1 MTGEENG
8 GNLSLLESIINFSED
23 AIISKTLNGII
34 TSWNKGAEKI
44 FGYQAEEIIGM
55 PVSVLIPPHRINE
68 ELEIIRSIKN
78 GEHIAHYETE
88 RITKAGA
95 TIYISLTVSPLKNRD
110 GVIVGASK
118 IARDITEQKLAD
130 TRLRQNAKEIA
141 DYKYALDESSIVAI
155 TDQKG
160 IITYVNDNFCRRSQ
174 YSRDELLGRDHRI
187 VNSGFHPASF
197 FHDLWSTIAGGKIW
211 KGEIRNRAKDGS
223 YYWVSTTIV
232 PFLDED
238 GRPYQY
244 VAIRYD
250 ITEQKRERELH
261 FKTLLRYQQV
271 AENILDGLMI
281 DDLDGKVV
289 FANDQFLA
297 LFGLERGDID
307 NLVLEDYVSPEYR
320 ERLRDRHNRR
330 VAGEEVPTTF
340 EYQGMRKDGTKM
352 WLEVRVCKVYDNNVV
367 IGTQSA
373 IRDVTDRKQAADDI
387 ARLNQSLEQKVRDR
401 TAELEIA
408 NKELETFSYSIAH
421 DLRSPLHIIQ
431 GYVEMLKDNLG
442 GKFDPEKERI
452 TGIIVSNA
460 RRMGMLIDEI
470 LNLARVGRKVL
481 SMRKTDMNALLD
493 SVLAEQMEL
502 SPGSVKF
509 TIAALHPAICDSS
522 LIRQVWL
529 NFISNAVKYSRKK
542 DHPSINVGSEEKD
555 GCIIYSIADNGAGF
569 DMRFSNKLF
578 GVFQRLHKQ
587 TEFEGIG
594 VGLALVQRIIV
605 RHGGRVWATSEV
617 NNGATFYFSL
627 PSAVAEE

>member
-1 MTGEENG
+1 M
-8 GNLSLLESIINFSED
+8 
-23 AIISKTLNGII
+23 
-34 TSWNKGAEKI
+34 
-44 FGYQAEEIIGM
+44 
-55 PVSVLIPPHRINE
+55 
-68 ELEIIRSIKN
+68 
-78 GEHIAHYETE
+78 
-88 RITKAGA
+88 
-95 TIYISLTVSPLKNRD
+95 
-110 GVIVGASK
+110 
-118 IARDITEQKLAD
+118 
-130 TRLRQNAKEIA
+130 
-141 DYKYALDESSIVAI
+141 
-155 TDQKG
+155 
-160 IITYVNDNFCRRSQ
+160 
-174 YSRDELLGRDHRI
+174 
-187 VNSGFHPASF
+187 
-197 FHDLWSTIAGGKIW
+197 
-211 KGEIRNRAKDGS
+211 
-223 YYWVSTTIV
+223 STTIV

-307 NLVLEDYVSPEYR
+307 NMVLEDYVSPEYR

-330 VAGEEVPTTF
+330 VAGEDVPTTF

-367 IGTQSA
+367 IVTQSA

-387 ARLNQSLEQKVRDR
+387 ARLSQSLEQKVRDR

-493 SVLAEQMEL
+493 NVLAEQMEL
-502 SPGSVKF
+502 NPGAIKF

-529 NFISNAVKYSRKK
+529 NFISNAVKYSRKR
-542 DHPSINVGSEEKD
+542 DHPSIDVGSEEKD
-555 GCIIYSIADNGAGF
+555 GYIIYSIADNGAGF

-627 PSAVAEE
+627 PTVVAEE

>member
-1 MTGEENG
+1 M
-8 GNLSLLESIINFSED
+8 SLLESIINFSED
-23 AIISKTLNGII
+23 AIISKTLEGII

-44 FGYQAEEIIGM
+44 FGYHAEEIIGM

-130 TRLRQNAKEIA
+130 TRLRKNAKEIA

-174 YSRDELLGRDHRI
+174 YSREELLGRDHGVI
-187 VNSGFHPASF
+187 NSGFHPASF
-197 FHDLWSTIAGGKIW
+197 FHDLWATIAGGKIW

-223 YYWVSTTIV
+223 HYWVSTTIV

-307 NLVLEDYVSPEYR
+307 NMVLEDYVSPEYR

-330 VAGEEVPTTF
+330 VAGEDVPTTF

-493 SVLAEQMEL
+493 NVLAEQMEL
-502 SPGSVKF
+502 NPGAIKF

-529 NFISNAVKYSRKK
+529 NFISNAVKYSRKR
-542 DHPSINVGSEEKD
+542 DHPSIDVGSEEKD
-555 GCIIYSIADNGAGF
+555 GYIIYSIADNGAGF

-627 PSAVAEE
+627 PTVVAEE

>member
-1 MTGEENG
+1 
-8 GNLSLLESIINFSED
+8 
-23 AIISKTLNGII
+23 
-34 TSWNKGAEKI
+34 
-44 FGYQAEEIIGM
+44 
-55 PVSVLIPPHRINE
+55 
-68 ELEIIRSIKN
+68 
-78 GEHIAHYETE
+78 
-88 RITKAGA
+88 
-95 TIYISLTVSPLKNRD
+95 
-110 GVIVGASK
+110 
-118 IARDITEQKLAD
+118 
-130 TRLRQNAKEIA
+130 
-141 DYKYALDESSIVAI
+141 
-155 TDQKG
+155 
-160 IITYVNDNFCRRSQ
+160 
-174 YSRDELLGRDHRI
+174 
-187 VNSGFHPASF
+187 
-197 FHDLWSTIAGGKIW
+197 
-211 KGEIRNRAKDGS
+211 
-223 YYWVSTTIV
+223 
-232 PFLDED
+232 
-238 GRPYQY
+238 
-244 VAIRYD
+244 
-250 ITEQKRERELH
+250 
-261 FKTLLRYQQV
+261 
-271 AENILDGLMI
+271 MI

-307 NLVLEDYVSPEYR
+307 NMVLEDYVSPEYR

-330 VAGEEVPTTF
+330 VAGEDVPTTF

-493 SVLAEQMEL
+493 NVLAEQMEL
-502 SPGSVKF
+502 NPGAIKF

-529 NFISNAVKYSRKK
+529 NFISNAVKYSRKR
-542 DHPSINVGSEEKD
+542 DHPSIDVGSEEKD
-555 GCIIYSIADNGAGF
+555 GYIIYSIADNGAGF

-627 PSAVAEE
+627 PTVVAEE

>member
-23 AIISKTLNGII
+23 AIISKTLEGII

-44 FGYQAEEIIGM
+44 FGYHAEEIIGM

-130 TRLRQNAKEIA
+130 TRLRKNAKEIA

-174 YSRDELLGRDHRI
+174 YSREELLGRDHGI
-187 VNSGFHPASF
+187 INSGFHPASF
-197 FHDLWSTIAGGKIW
+197 FHDLWATIAGGKIW

-223 YYWVSTTIV
+223 HYWVSTTIV

-307 NLVLEDYVSPEYR
+307 NMVLEDYVSPEYR

-330 VAGEEVPTTF
+330 VAGEDVPTTF

-493 SVLAEQMEL
+493 NVLAEQMEL
-502 SPGSVKF
+502 NPGAIKF

-529 NFISNAVKYSRKK
+529 NFISNAVKYSRKR
-542 DHPSINVGSEEKD
+542 DHPSIDVGSEEKD
-555 GCIIYSIADNGAGF
+555 GYIIYSIADNGAGF

-627 PSAVAEE
+627 PTVVAEE